1 MDAATKKRE
10 AKPPISVR
18 GRVLGFVAWLVAWL
32 LGRTLRWTVIGGE
45 HIAAAH
51 GRAGWPHGGE
61 TPGNSA
67 KVCWASWHGRQLLTI
82 NVHAGQRVVILASL
96 SKDGDIQTAMLERLG
111 YRVERGSSNR
121 GAARG
126 LLSMARAMRE
136 GWQPAIA
143 VDGPTGPREGV
154 KQGIVALARYE
165 DASIIPTMAS
175 CVSAWVIPSWD
186 RTFIPKPFTRA
197 VIEYA
202 ERIHVPAS
210 SDDVAVE
217 AIRAQLETTLQ
228 EMTLRCDRH
237 FGEAQ
242 TARLAAALARAG
254 EREAR
259 RKARRA
265 ASAAPPTAETK
276 P

>member
-1 MDAATKKRE
+1 MGRE
-10 AKPPISVR
+10 NI
-18 GRVLGFVAWLVAWL
+18 
-32 LGRTLRWTVIGGE
+32 E
-45 HIAAAH
+45 AAH
-51 GRAGWPHGGE
+51 TAG
-61 TPGNSA
+61 

-82 NVHAGQRVVILASL
+82 NVHAGQRVVVLASL

-111 YRVERGSSNR
+111 YRVERGSSTR

-143 VDGPTGPREGV
+143 VDGPTGPRESV

-175 CVSAWVIPSWD
+175 CVSAWVVPSWD

-202 ERIHVPAS
+202 RPIQVPS
-210 SDDVAVE
+210 TSDDDAVE
-217 AIRAQLETTLQ
+217 SIRNELETTLQ
-228 EMTLRCDRH
+228 EMTVRCDRF
-237 FGEAQ
+237 FGDPQAH
-242 TARLAAALARAG
+242 RLAAAHARAD
-254 EREAR
+254 AR
-259 RKARRA
+259 ASTRKARRA
-265 ASAAPPTAETK
+265 ADAPESSP
-276 P
+276 

>member
-1 MDAATKKRE
+1 MDTAAAKKPRD

-18 GRVLGFVAWLVAWL
+18 GRVLGFVAWLVAWV

-45 HIAAAH
+45 HIAAAN
-51 GRAGWPHGGE
+51 GAG
-61 TPGNSA
+61 

-202 ERIHVPAS
+202 EPIHVPAS
-210 SDDVAVE
+210 SDDATVE
-217 AIRAQLETTLQ
+217 AIRAKLEVTLQ
-228 EMTLRCDRH
+228 QMTLRCDRH
-237 FGEAQ
+237 FGDVQ
-242 TARLAAALARAG
+242 SARLAAALARAD

-265 ASAAPPTAETK
+265 AATSGGAATGASETE